1 MTNNSRD
8 DHLNVGS
15 SSVAD
20 SSNVAGESS
29 PVESELV
36 SQEFDERELH
46 ALRQAI
52 TAHAATVLTDD
63 RVQDMA
69 LIAIELASNAVRH
82 GGGRGRLRLWTT
94 PDAIYCQVTDDGP
107 GFPDSKYPAVQ
118 RPEPSASGGRGLW
131 LVLHFSDAL
140 TVDNDIDGGATVTAM
155 ISTSKQSSQPNR

>member
-1 MTNNSRD
+1 MINNGRD
-8 DHLNVGS
+8 DRLNAGP

-20 SSNVAGESS
+20 ASNAADASGS
-29 PVESELV
+29 VEFELV
-36 SQEFDERELH
+36 SQEFDERGLH
-46 ALRQAI
+46 ALRQAV

-82 GGGRGRLRLWTT
+82 GGGGGRLRLWST

-118 RPEPSASGGRGLW
+118 RPAPSASGGRGLW

-140 TVDNDIDGGATVTAM
+140 TVDNDVDGGASVTAM
-155 ISTSKQSSQPNR
+155 ISTSNRSSPSNR